1 MSGDDVRG
9 RRDRRGFLLHYVSP
23 RINRARMAILVVS
36 QGVGKRA
43 SPCAAGRSDR
53 HLPARHIMPNIII
66 KQHLASKAGMRL
78 RGCPRARQA
87 GMRAIVGFAT
97 ACSAPRIS
105 CAIDSKR
112 GLWKTRGAFAGARS
126 GQVGRNTVGICYSN
140 ICNGLNDIEGPA
152 MHVVFLQQFSKNA
165 SRRGLRSASVIA
177 CANGIGHFP
186 ECDGGGHSQGRPVFL
201 PNDVFEPRSVN
212 GRFPGTK
219 GNLP

>member
-1 MSGDDVRG
+1 
-9 RRDRRGFLLHYVSP
+9 
-23 RINRARMAILVVS
+23 MAILVVS
-36 QGVGKRA
+36 ARGREARIALCGRAVGSSSA
-43 SPCAAGRSDR
+43 SAAYHAKYHYKTISCIKGGDA
-53 HLPARHIMPNIII
+53 PARVP
-66 KQHLASKAGMRL
+66 A
-78 RGCPRARQA
+78 RARQA

-140 ICNGLNDIEGPA
+140 IYNGLNAAEGPA
-152 MHVVFLQQFSKNA
+152 MHVVFLPHSPKNA
-165 SRRGLRSASVIA
+165 LPKALRSASVIA